1 MVKLLIIS
9 VTQHTPQNKVID
21 TITHV
26 TLTTTNGVV
35 KPHLPQ
41 KQKQP
46 IFFLNQTLSLHS

>member
-41 KQKQP
+41 KQKQQ
-46 IFFLNQTLSLHS
+46 IVF